1 MATQFDITFFKIA
14 IYNKV
19 TDQATATRCLQYIEQ
34 KAQQGQ
40 TVSALDAFQSTGAD
54 QKIIQQLTTLTQ
66 GALQQQGA
74 PSAAPPDALAG
85 SQRRSG
91 AGSDRAA
98 PLSASQRAPAPSP
111 RASGRRQAPPPSETV
126 SGSHVQFGEK
136 IAAGP
141 CGPLYKGVDRASGK
155 DVVLKILSSKFAK
168 HPQYFQQV
176 QSDINQT
183 VSANLGNENI
193 VKTHTIFERDA
204 RLVVVSDPA
213 EGMTLAEVI
222 KEYGALPPG
231 RAVKL
236 AIQIAK
242 ALDHAH
248 SKGVHHGDL
257 RPEKLFVNMK
267 SGILQVGDFG
277 FARASAL
284 IHGFAR
290 LGVPF
295 GHPYYLAPEIVQ
307 QQPSTPTKEQD
318 IYALGIILYELVCG
332 KRPFEGGDTREVLAM
347 HFKAPLPKPPE
358 DVYLHRKLAE
368 VLMKMTAKSPAK
380 RVQTASQAINFL
392 NALTRLDLEAS
403 SESAEAGRSD
413 ALSGEDW
420 ANVSNEAAAPS
431 KEWSEDRIRDASSL
445 EPDEWNPD
453 EEEDDPDLEE
463 LARSRK
469 SARNRRATGSA
480 RISKAST
487 RSKTINNDL
496 QNLAEAIAANDVDQT
511 GKVTGQAKEGEKKAH
526 AALHAMGKKGAAGNR
541 YQLDGE
547 DRRQE
552 QEKLQKLWGFLIGG
566 SVALFAIVALAIGYT
581 QVKTPKAKLTSTGN
595 AQGKAADTVE
605 QVVVKKPKPIPTE
618 IKQALEK
625 EQDVALTALKKVV
638 RAKMGK
644 KDWPGAITEIRAF
657 PAHMLRVKGV
667 VAQVQD
673 LTDEVIRKAKS
684 ELSNA
689 SDKIGRFL
697 GADRPG
703 AARSE
708 LNKYKDRL
716 ISQTFPTF
724 QALEL
729 KIAATVQRLAKKP
742 KNLDTDTLKP
752 WQNQF
757 SKLLFGKYQFRKDN
771 FVVMDYPFN
780 VPGQK
785 RDFGSDKKDR
795 TITIGPKDAPGIYV
809 KLKKSP
815 SSQKPASVMLPF
827 AIPIQNFQSCE
838 FSYAITRSSSLTK
851 KSQIAFFFGLDR
863 FTKSKGRKITNNGH
877 LVKFNP
883 AREVVITRS
892 KKRPTKFQPW
902 KDKEN
907 TVKIVRRGES
917 ILVFI
922 NKSRVLQVQ
931 TDDVEGY
938 IGLAITDVQARIWN
952 LKVSAQF
959 EPDDI
964 TAYSKAILGKRRRK
978 KPK

>member
-66 GALQQQGA
+66 GALKQQGA
-74 PSAAPPDALAG
+74 PSAAPPAASGGPQRRSVTG
-85 SQRRSG
+85 SQR
-91 AGSDRAA
+91 APA
-98 PLSASQRAPAPSP
+98 PLSSSQRAPAPSP
-111 RASGRRQAPPPSETV
+111 RASGRRSQTTAPTETV
-126 SGSHVQFGEK
+126 SGSHVQFGDK

-176 QSDINQT
+176 QSDIKQT
-183 VSANLGNENI
+183 VSAGLDNENI
-193 VKTHTIFERDA
+193 VKTHTLFERDA

-213 EGMTLAEVI
+213 KGMTLAEVI

-248 SKGVHHGDL
+248 SKGVAHGDL
-257 RPEKLFVNMK
+257 RPDKLFVDMK
-267 SGILQVGDFG
+267 TGILQIGDFG

-307 QQPSTPTKEQD
+307 QQPSAPTKDQD
-318 IYALGIILYELVCG
+318 IYALGIILYELICG
-332 KRPFEGGDTREVLAM
+332 KRPFVGGDTKEVLAM

-358 DVYLHRKLAE
+358 DIYLHRKLAE
-368 VLMKMTAKSPAK
+368 VLMKLTAKSPGK
-380 RVQTASQAINFL
+380 RVQSASQAISFL
-392 NALTRLDLEAS
+392 TALSRLDLEAS

-413 ALSGEDW
+413 ALTGEDW
-420 ANVSNEAAAPS
+420 ANHSNEAAAPS

-463 LARSRK
+463 LAKSRK

-480 RISKAST
+480 RISKASS

-496 QNLAEAIAANDVDQT
+496 QNLAEAIAATDVDKT
-511 GKVTGQAKEGEKKAH
+511 GKVIGKAKASEKKAH

-566 SVALFAIVALAIGYT
+566 SVALFAIVALVIGYS
-581 QVKTPKAKLTSTGN
+581 QVMTPKAKLTSTGQ
-595 AQGKAADTVE
+595 AQGKAPESVE
-605 QVVVKKPKPIPTE
+605 QKVVKKPLPLPTA

-625 EQDVALTALKKVV
+625 EQDVALRKLKTVV
-638 RAKMGK
+638 RAKAGK

-673 LTDEVIRKAKS
+673 LTEEVIRKAKG
-684 ELSNA
+684 ELSSA
-689 SDKIGRFL
+689 SDKIERFL
-697 GADRPG
+697 AANKPG

-724 QALEL
+724 QSLEL
-729 KIAATVQRLAKKP
+729 KIEATAAAISKRP
-742 KNLDTDTLKP
+742 KILDNDTLEN
-752 WQNQF
+752 WQKQF
-757 SKLLFGKYQFRKDN
+757 SKLLFGKYQFRKN
-771 FVVMDYPFN
+771 KVVVMNYEFN
-780 VPGQK
+780 VAGQK
-785 RDFGSDKKDR
+785 RDFGTKDK
-795 TITIGPKDAPGIYV
+795 TILIGPKDNPGLFV
-809 KLKKSP
+809 KLKR
-815 SSQKPASVMLPF
+815 SSSVVLPF
-827 AIPIQNFQSCE
+827 AIPIKNFQSCE
-838 FSYAITRSSSLTK
+838 FSYKYTTGTLTK
-851 KSQIAFFFGLDR
+851 KSEIAFIFGLDR
-863 FTKSKGRKITNNGH
+863 FTKTKGRKISNTGR
-877 LVKFNP
+877 LIQFSPGGQVVQYRSKKPTTKFNP
-883 AREVVITRS
+883 WS
-892 KKRPTKFQPW
+892 
-902 KDKEN
+902 DKEN
-907 TVKIVRRGES
+907 TVKIVRQGEL
-917 ILVFI
+917 IVVLI
-922 NKSRVLQVQ
+922 NKVRVLKYQS
-931 TDDVEGY
+931 DDVEGY
-938 IGLAITDVQARIWN
+938 IGLAITDIKARIWN
-952 LKVSAQF
+952 LKIVAQF
-959 EPDDI
+959 DPDDVNS
-964 TAYSKAILGKRRRK
+964 YSDAILGKNRRK